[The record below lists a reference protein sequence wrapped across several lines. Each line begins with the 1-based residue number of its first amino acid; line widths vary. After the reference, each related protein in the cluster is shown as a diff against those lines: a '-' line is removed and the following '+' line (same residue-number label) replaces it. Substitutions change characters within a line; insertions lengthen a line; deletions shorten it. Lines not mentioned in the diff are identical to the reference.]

1 MARGDEVEINGSF
14 LREEERVPSGT
25 LPLPSALAAQY
36 RGEGEGEGAKILSVL
51 GEMAIAIAHEMRNL
65 LGSVELCAGMLA
77 LELKDDPPR
86 RELAQTLI
94 EGVYALNGIVTNLLT
109 FARPCRPLFAQFTL
123 HTVLDE
129 AIACVGY
136 ALKEKRIKLV
146 KAYSPSE
153 PVIWADKE
161 LLKQVF
167 LNLILNAVQAMT
179 DGRSLSISTRVQHEE
194 FGMRKTEVRI
204 EDTGAGIP
212 PEHLERI
219 FEPFFTT
226 KARGTGLGLA
236 LVRRI
241 LDQHQ
246 AGIQVESEL
255 GRGSVFTI
263 LFPDPGEVTMF
274 GETCRPLKQVT
285 REAPAAGRERW

>member
-1 MARGDEVEINGSF
+1 MRAFDSTKQEISGRFLQDEG
-14 LREEERVPSGT
+14 RVTHGT
-25 LPLPSALAAQY
+25 LYLPSDLSDHDKGDGDA
-36 RGEGEGEGAKILSVL
+36 EGARIVSAL
-51 GEMAIAIAHEMRNL
+51 GGMAIAIAHEMRNL

-77 LELKDDPPR
+77 LELKDDVPR

-109 FARPCRPLFAQFTL
+109 FARPCRPLFAQFAL
-123 HTVLDE
+123 HAVLDE
-129 AIACVGY
+129 AIACAGY
-136 ALKEKRIKLV
+136 ALKEKRIRLV

-167 LNLILNAVQAMT
+167 LNLILNAVQAMP
-179 DGRSLSISTRVQHEE
+179 DGRSLSISTRVPDEE
-194 FGMRKTEVRI
+194 FGVGGTEVRI
-204 EDTGAGIP
+204 EDTGVGIP
-212 PEHLERI
+212 PEHMERI

-246 AGIQVESEL
+246 AVIHVESEL
-255 GRGSVFTI
+255 GCGTVFTI
-263 LFPDPGEVTMF
+263 LFPDLAEIREV
-274 GETCRPLKQVT
+274 
-285 REAPAAGRERW
+285 AAAGGDRW